1 MEWCTSLTDKLDNV
15 FAQNCNGNTKIL
27 KIDLGKLSN
36 KSIISECQIN
46 SYPIIRLYKY
56 SKTFQ
61 EIYCTYPNIEEIILS
76 FLNRISIIF
85 ENYMRLRILKM
96 TVKLLKQSR
105 NLKYSFYIYYFYKKF
120 YLIILTH
127 I

>member
-1 MEWCTSLTDKLDNV
+1 MSVKSISSLKDFNKFIENNYSSLIIVYFYETSEWCTSLTDKLDNV

-61 EIYCTYPNIEEIILS
+61 EIYCTYPNIEG
-76 FLNRISIIF
+76 N
-85 ENYMRLRILKM
+85 
-96 TVKLLKQSR
+96 
-105 NLKYSFYIYYFYKKF
+105 YSFFSK
-120 YLIILTH
+120 
-127 I
+127 

>member
-1 MEWCTSLTDKLDNV
+1 MSIKVIQSLKDFNKFIENNYSSLIIVYFYETSEWCISLTDKLDNV

-36 KSIISECQIN
+36 KSIISECKIN

-76 FLNRISIIF
+76 FLN
-85 ENYMRLRILKM
+85 
-96 TVKLLKQSR
+96 
-105 NLKYSFYIYYFYKKF
+105 
-120 YLIILTH
+120 
-127 I
+127 